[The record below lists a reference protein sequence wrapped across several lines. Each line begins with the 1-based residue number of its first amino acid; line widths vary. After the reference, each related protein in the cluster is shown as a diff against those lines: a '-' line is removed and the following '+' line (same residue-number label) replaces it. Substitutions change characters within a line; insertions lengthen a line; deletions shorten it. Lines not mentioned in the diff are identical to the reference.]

1 MMDGQTNIWTDG
13 QTEGQT
19 DESDFIRHCLTNVEH
34 PVLNRNGKTGQKWAN
49 EEISIFSIV

>member
-1 MMDGQTNIWTDG
+1 MMDGQTDIWTDG